1 MVRSVFDRQT
11 EWSQGNLTF
20 ENNSAL
26 LGAGSQIYG
35 GWLGWLVDDNGVSSF
50 NFENTKRLLNLTFKN
65 QNSSDS
71 EIASNPVR
79 ICLCVNGYQNC
90 SITSRHTEIHGY
102 QVNLNLIAVGQM
114 FTPVIAYVEASL
126 SSKHRYST
134 NSRFGHN
141 IRPRIES
148 LQLTCTNIAYK
159 IIYSKFTEETLMF
172 RAYLDYHNNE
182 RTQDPPEKS
191 DNTSM
196 TEVAMYLFQQLS
208 VQLKFKK
215 CPLGFYLDETNR
227 NCVCN
232 QSVIALGFSCDFYD
246 YKISRGKEQWIGV
259 TYHDHLST
267 IKMPGVIAHQHCPF
281 DYCRTDNGSLLIH
294 LEDPDKQCAFNR
306 TGILCGGC
314 KPNLSRVLGSSRCKV
329 LKLHASCHTSFWAPS
344 GLIFGIF
351 SSGTKLDSYGWYS
364 QWLIFY
370 ANIIEAQPCQLLH
383 SRHFKYILECLHCLG

>member
-1 MVRSVFDRQT
+1 M
-11 EWSQGNLTF
+11 
-20 ENNSAL
+20 
-26 LGAGSQIYG
+26 
-35 GWLGWLVDDNGVSSF
+35 
-50 NFENTKRLLNLTFKN
+50 
-65 QNSSDS
+65 
-71 EIASNPVR
+71 
-79 ICLCVNGYQNC
+79 NGYQNC
-90 SITSRHTEIHGY
+90 SITSHHTEIYGY
-102 QVNLNLIAVGQM
+102 QLNLNLIAVGQM

-148 LQLTCTNIAYK
+148 LQLTCTNITYK
-159 IIYSKFTEETLMF
+159 IYSKFTEETLMF
-172 RAYLDYHNNE
+172 RPYLDYHNNE

-196 TEVAMYLFQQLS
+196 AKVAMYLFQQLS

-246 YKISRGKEQWIGV
+246 YKISRGKEQWISV

-267 IKMPGVIAHQHCPF
+267 IKMPGVIAHQHCSF

-314 KPNLSRVLGSSRCKV
+314 KPNLSRVLGSSRCKKCSNFM
-329 LKLHASCHTSFWAPS
+329 LLAILPS
-344 GLIFGIF
+344 GFLVGLFLVF
-351 SSGTKLDSYGWYS
+351 FLMVLNLTVSAGTVNG
-364 QWLIFY
+364 LIFY
-370 ANIIEAQPCQLLH
+370 ANVIEA
-383 SRHFKYILECLHCLG
+383 